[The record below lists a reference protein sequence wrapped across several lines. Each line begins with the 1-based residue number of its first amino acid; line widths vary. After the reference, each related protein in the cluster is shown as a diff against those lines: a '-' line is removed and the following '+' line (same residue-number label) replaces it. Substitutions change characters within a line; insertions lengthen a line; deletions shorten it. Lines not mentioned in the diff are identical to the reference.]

1 MRKHRRVL
9 ATCSLVCI
17 ALATAL
23 LATWLSAIVEDGGVP
38 SPPAP
43 IAEEDGPERRQI
55 DWDSLPDAVVAWVE
69 VPGTSIDEPIV
80 QASPDAPNAYLYE
93 DALGQGAY
101 GTPFID
107 CECSLDSPF
116 VMIYGHHMSD
126 GSAFADFAGFIDGV
140 YAREHKQIIVY
151 ERTGEIHDLD
161 VVAVDIVNASRE
173 KLTIPKEEVFAV
185 RIASCDLILQETI
198 DADRLWA
205 FTTCSYQTWNSRT
218 VVYAIERAM
227 YRISYVNNTE

>member
-23 LATWLSAIVEDGGVP
+23 LATWLSAIVEDGGIP

-43 IAEEDGPERRQI
+43 IAEEDASKRRQI

-80 QASPDAPNAYLYE
+80 QATPDAPNAYLYE

-101 GTPFID
+101 GTPYID

-116 VMIYGHHMSD
+116 VMVYGHHMSD
-126 GSAFADFAGFIDGV
+126 GSAFADFASFIDEA
-140 YAREHKQIIVY
+140 YADEHKRIIIY

-173 KLTIPKEEVFAV
+173 KLTIPKEEEFAV
-185 RIASCDLILQETI
+185 RIASCDLALQDAI
-198 DADRLWA
+198 DADRLWSFA
-205 FTTCSYQTWNSRT
+205 TCSYQTRNSRT
-218 VVYAIERAM
+218 IVHA
-227 YRISYVNNTE
+227 VNTNRSS

>member
-9 ATCSLVCI
+9 TTCSLACV
-17 ALATAL
+17 ALVTAL

-38 SPPAP
+38 SPAP

-55 DWDSLPDAVVAWVE
+55 DWDSLPDSVVAWVE
-69 VPGTSIDEPIV
+69 VPGTRIDEPIV

-93 DALGQGAY
+93 DAMGQGAY
-101 GTPFID
+101 GTPYID

-116 VMIYGHHMSD
+116 VMVYGHHMSD
-126 GSAFADFAGFIDGV
+126 GSAFADFASFIDEA
-140 YAREHKQIIVY
+140 YANEHKRIIVY

-161 VVAVDIVNASRE
+161 VVAVDVVNASRE
-173 KLTIPKEEVFAV
+173 KLKIPQEEEFDE
-185 RIASCDLILQETI
+185 RIATCDLVLQDAV

-218 VVYAIERAM
+218 TVFAA
-227 YRISYVNNTE
+227 NLN

>member
-1 MRKHRRVL
+1 
-9 ATCSLVCI
+9 
-17 ALATAL
+17 
-23 LATWLSAIVEDGGVP
+23 
-38 SPPAP
+38 
-43 IAEEDGPERRQI
+43 
-55 DWDSLPDAVVAWVE
+55 
-69 VPGTSIDEPIV
+69 
-80 QASPDAPNAYLYE
+80 
-93 DALGQGAY
+93 
-101 GTPFID
+101 
-107 CECSLDSPF
+107 
-116 VMIYGHHMSD
+116 MIYGHHMSD

-227 YRISYVNNTE
+227 

>member
-43 IAEEDGPERRQI
+43 IAEEDGPERRLI
-55 DWDSLPDAVVAWVE
+55 DWDSLPDTVVAWVE

-107 CECSLDSPF
+107 CECTLDSPF
-116 VMIYGHHMSD
+116 VVIYGHHMSD
-126 GSAFADFAGFIDGV
+126 GSVFADFASFVNEG
-140 YAREHKQIIVY
+140 YAREHNLIILY
-151 ERTGEIHDLD
+151 QRGGETLELKICAVD
-161 VVAVDIVNASRE
+161 VVNANRE
-173 KLTIPKEEVFAV
+173 RLVINQEGNTSAQYESA
-185 RIASCDLILQETI
+185 DLILPHAKSFE
-198 DADRLWA
+198 RLFA
-205 FTTCSYQTWNSRT
+205 FVTCSYQMHNART
-218 VVYAIERAM
+218 AVYACI
-227 YRISYVNNTE
+227 